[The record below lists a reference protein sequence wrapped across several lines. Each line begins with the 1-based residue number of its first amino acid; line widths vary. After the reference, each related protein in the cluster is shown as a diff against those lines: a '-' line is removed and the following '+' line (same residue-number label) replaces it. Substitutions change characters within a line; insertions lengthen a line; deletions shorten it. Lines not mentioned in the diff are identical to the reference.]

1 MRYYWS
7 LDLLRFIS
15 AVLVL
20 LFHVA
25 AFGGNAPGWPVSAE
39 EAPLGWLHPFSWFGW
54 VGVQIFF
61 VLSGFII
68 SASAYNSTA
77 LGFLKKRAIRV
88 FPALWISAALALV
101 ARAFWGEPLEELVSS
116 LLRSAVLSPKG
127 PYIDGVVWSLVV
139 EAIFYASIALVIL
152 AAPRF
157 GGLQR
162 SLTLAAYGLGI
173 ASTIFTLIVWLAINT
188 NFFADQG
195 GVLAFV
201 RGFTFDVLLLRH
213 GVLFAVGMLL
223 YQIVE
228 RPPSRQML
236 LGLAVF
242 GSASVLQ
249 VANNAQAGLAA
260 IVPVLVWLAA
270 TGIIYLGAKYSDRA
284 VGQSLRPLMR
294 PIGLMTYPLYL
305 NHFVLGQALLP
316 VFALWISNSAT
327 LFFALFATLLAN
339 AWFIAQYPERWV
351 QRYARKVLFRQSAP
365 TVGNKAISNA

>member
-20 LFHVA
+20 LFHIA
-25 AFGGNAPGWPVSAE
+25 AFGGNIPSWPVGAQ
-39 EAPLGWLHPFSWFGW
+39 EAPFGWLHPFSWFGW

-88 FPALWISAALALV
+88 FPALWLSAALALV
-101 ARAFWGEPLEELVSS
+101 ARAFWGEPLEELVLS
-116 LLRSAVLSPKG
+116 LLRSAILSPKG
-127 PYIDGVVWSLVV
+127 PYIDGIVWSLVV
-139 EAIFYASIALVIL
+139 EAIFYVSIALVVSV
-152 AAPRF
+152 APRF
-157 GGLQR
+157 GGFQR
-162 SLTLAAYGLGI
+162 SLTIAAYGFGI

-188 NFFADQG
+188 SIFTDQDG
-195 GVLAFV
+195 MVAFV
-201 RGFTFDVLLLRH
+201 YGFVFDVLLLRH
-213 GVLFAVGMLL
+213 GVFFAVGILL

-228 RPPSRQML
+228 RQSSRHML

-249 VANNAQAGLAA
+249 IVNNAQAGPAA
-260 IVPVLVWLAA
+260 IIPVFVWLAA
-270 TGIIYLGAKYSDRA
+270 AAIIYLGAKHGDRA
-284 VGQSLRPLMR
+284 AGQSLRPLMR

-316 VFALWISNSAT
+316 MFALWITNSAT
-327 LFFALFATLLAN
+327 LFFVLFATLLAN

-351 QRYARKVLFRQSAP
+351 QRYARKVLFRHSAP
-365 TVGNKAISNA
+365 TVGKEAIYNA